1 MKVILFD
8 MDGTLWNTA
17 DITYKVANE
26 VGRNY
31 IECIHI
37 PKEAIDMSMGC
48 GKEDSSR
55 NYMPYLTKERR
66 EEIATV
72 MMEKVTKELNKYG
85 GTVYPG
91 VIDTIKELSKNYK
104 LGIVTN
110 NTSDYAKCFARTTD
124 TNEYFEY
131 LYGAASYEG
140 ITKGELLKK
149 IINDNNLEDVIYVG
163 DTPIDKEA
171 TVVANIPFIFAKYG
185 FGDVEEYDYAIEEF
199 KDLLNIFTK

>member
-8 MDGTLWNTA
+8 MDGTLWNTS

-26 VGRNY
+26 VGNNY

-48 GKEDSSR
+48 SKEDSSR
-55 NYMPYLTKERR
+55 NYMPYLSKERR
-66 EEIATV
+66 EEISTV
-72 MMEKVTKELNKYG
+72 MMHRVIKELNKHG

-110 NTSDYAKCFARTTD
+110 STSDYAKCFARTTD

-131 LYGAASYEG
+131 LYGAASYDG
-140 ITKGELLKK
+140 ITKGQLLKK
-149 IINDNNLEDVIYVG
+149 IIEENNLEDVIYVG
-163 DTPIDKEA
+163 DTAIDKEA
-171 TVVANIPFIFAKYG
+171 TVEANIPFIFAKYG
-185 FGDVEEYDYAIEEF
+185 FGETKEYDYAINEF
-199 KDLLNIFTK
+199 KELLDIFTK